1 MILVSRNITLFDI
14 IKNGGDMAKLK
25 DVQNTSAERAKDVNG
40 KAKDLAQ
47 TTYEGAKDIAQV
59 TYASVQDSV
68 KPVINKTQA
77 AFLAGL
83 GLAQG
88 LLAYNQKKSRK
99 DMKWARKNMKRK
111 QKQLQNLQSNVQENI
126 GSGWM
131 KALAMLQAGLGL
143 AQIITEKNKRDASK
157 NIKEAQKQAQK
168 NLKETQKKVQ
178 KNLKETQGNL
188 ESGWNK
194 TQRMFSKRSQQA
206 TATAKDMRDT
216 AQKQLARYKRRRRR
230 ARTIFRMGLV
240 LGVVLALLYA
250 PFPGSEIRRRIA
262 SQVER
267 YRANPAL

>member
-157 NIKEAQKQAQK
+157 NIKE
-168 NLKETQKKVQ
+168 
-178 KNLKETQGNL
+178 TQGNL

>member
-1 MILVSRNITLFDI
+1 
-14 IKNGGDMAKLK
+14 MAKLK

-111 QKQLQNLQSNVQENI
+111 QKQLQNLQSNVQENL
-126 GSGWM
+126 GSGWT
-131 KALAMLQAGLGL
+131 KALATLQAGFGL
-143 AQIITEKNKRDASK
+143 AQDITEKNKRDASK
-157 NIKEAQKQAQK
+157 NLKEAQKKAQK
-168 NLKETQKKVQ
+168 NLKETQKTMQ
-178 KNLKETQGNL
+178 KNLKEAQGNL

-194 TQRMFSKRSQQA
+194 TQRMFSKRSQSVSKPISQA

-230 ARTIFRMGLV
+230 ARTIFRLGLV
-240 LGVVLALLYA
+240 LGAILALLYT

-267 YRANPAL
+267 YRANTAM